1 MLFGFNEAALTAG
14 VAAVLWALSASS
26 WVVIVYKT
34 WWIWR
39 AGQDVPAAQ
48 QAFWRA
54 PDSVQAQ
61 QLLTLLDRQALLQPL
76 AMAAGAARS
85 ASAAGAARAAGA
97 VVAGCSASEGDVFG
111 SAEDD
116 ASRQRQVVHALRRV
130 CQQIQWGQPWLACV
144 ASVAPFLGL
153 LGTVWGLLAAMATL
167 PGASPGSWEDWVP
180 ALSHTLHL
188 TAVGLCVA
196 VPALLAHHLMA
207 PRLSALQQSLEDF
220 AADLIEHL
228 HAVRQA

>member
-1 MLFGFNEAALTAG
+1 M
-14 VAAVLWALSASS
+14 
-26 WVVIVYKT
+26 
-34 WWIWR
+34 
-39 AGQDVPAAQ
+39 
-48 QAFWRA
+48 
-54 PDSVQAQ
+54 
-61 QLLTLLDRQALLQPL
+61 
-76 AMAAGAARS
+76 
-85 ASAAGAARAAGA
+85 
-97 VVAGCSASEGDVFG
+97 
-111 SAEDD
+111 
-116 ASRQRQVVHALRRV
+116 
-130 CQQIQWGQPWLACV
+130 ACV